1 MDMRRSSDPPA
12 ERGLFPASGPGMLAM
27 PAPSL
32 AVAGPSLRAA
42 RERMG
47 MTLQDVAAETRIAVR
62 HLAALE
68 EARFDGFAAPVYVM
82 GFARN
87 YARAVGVP
95 RDWISDCL
103 RAEVDAQFGQRD
115 RFDLGWSNEGAAH
128 AARFGR
134 I

>member
-1 MDMRRSSDPPA
+1 METQS
-12 ERGLFPASGPGMLAM
+12 GLFPASGPGMLAM

-32 AVAGPSLRAA
+32 AVAGPTLRTA

-62 HLAALE
+62 HLTALE

-87 YARAVGVP
+87 YARAVGIS
-95 RDWISDCL
+95 RDWINDCL
-103 RAEVDAQFGQRD
+103 RDEVEAQFNSRV
-115 RFDLGWSNEGAAH
+115 RFDLGWSHEGTAQQP
-128 AARFGR
+128 RGWR
-134 I
+134 

>member
-1 MDMRRSSDPPA
+1 MEMRRLSDPPA
-12 ERGLFPASGPGMLAM
+12 ESGLFPASGPGMLAM
-27 PAPSL
+27 PTPSPDM
-32 AVAGPSLRAA
+32 AGPALRTA

-62 HLAALE
+62 HLTALE

-87 YARAVGVP
+87 YARAVGVS

-103 RAEVDAQFGQRD
+103 RDEVEAQFGQRH
-115 RFDLGWSNEGAAH
+115 RFDLGWSAEGTAQSP
-128 AARFGR
+128 RGWR
-134 I
+134 